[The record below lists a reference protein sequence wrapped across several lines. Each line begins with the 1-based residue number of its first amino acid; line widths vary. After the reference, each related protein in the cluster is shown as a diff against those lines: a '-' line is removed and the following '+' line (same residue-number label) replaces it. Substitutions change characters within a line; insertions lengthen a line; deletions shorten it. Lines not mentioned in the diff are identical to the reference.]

1 MFSLFKRNPRNTRKF
16 LKQENEQL
24 KTDYQKER
32 EKCYQA
38 KKQIK
43 AQLEQIK
50 ELQEQLTLACK
61 EVKWRQEL
69 HIADLETQCNYLGKI
84 MHFQEKLEK
93 SEKLNEQLLGEFPD
107 DLQNLLNTDNQ

>member
-1 MFSLFKRNPRNTRKF
+1 MFTLFKRNPRNTRKF

-43 AQLEQIK
+43 ELEQQNK
-50 ELQEQLTLACK
+50 ELKASLKNAEGRCSSYLDQMINLSNQVLNLREITLDSK
-61 EVKWRQEL
+61 VRL
-69 HIADLETQCNYLGKI
+69 HKAEI
-84 MHFQEKLEK
+84 
-93 SEKLNEQLLGEFPD
+93 LNEQLLGEFPD
-107 DLQNLLNTDNQ
+107 DLSNLLNSDNQ

>member
-43 AQLEQIK
+43 ELEQQNT
-50 ELQEQLTLACK
+50 ELKASLKKAEGRCNSYLDQVMSLAKQVLSLREITLDSKAK
-61 EVKWRQEL
+61 LQK
-69 HIADLETQCNYLGKI
+69 AET
-84 MHFQEKLEK
+84 
-93 SEKLNEQLLGEFPD
+93 LNEQLLNEFPD
-107 DLQNLLNTDNQ
+107 DLSNLLNTDNQ